1 MAFKTGMKII
11 TAGYQI
17 GMIANTYYMYTT
29 MSELKEIN
37 KKYTAEV
44 SKLMESIRR
53 K

>member
-1 MAFKTGMKII
+1 MTLKTGMKII
-11 TAGYQI
+11 TFGYQI

-29 MSELKEIN
+29 MNELKEIN

-44 SKLMESIRR
+44 SNLIVSIRR